1 MAEDSGSPTP
11 NTTPGQIQPL
21 DIQPFKPFEG
31 SSSMMPA
38 PKFTPD
44 DELDLLFDPTVI
56 PASMHED
63 VGPDFHASPLDITFR
78 LEC

>member
-1 MAEDSGSPTP
+1 
-11 NTTPGQIQPL
+11 
-21 DIQPFKPFEG
+21 
-31 SSSMMPA
+31 MMPA